1 MTHYLIDFKDD
12 ASDED
17 IQEYLI
23 SYHCTVLGKF
33 DNLNKV
39 YHVEASTEP
48 PSFESIVELVQ
59 NDDETAINLLEIK
72 PLYNF
77 MTSTEST
84 TTVHSD
90 EKNWWKVYSIE
101 NIDLSTDS
109 STVPVFGESIDVY
122 VVDSGIDISHEEF
135 VGKDITLLHSIIP
148 NDFNDY
154 TGHGTALSSVILGN
168 TCGITN
174 CSIKVV
180 KVLNDE
186 GTPTKHS
193 DLLYAFDAIINSIG
207 ESGANLSVINIS
219 WAIPK
224 NTYVENKIKHLL
236 TAGAAVVVAAGNS
249 GVPIEN
255 VTPASMPNV
264 ITVGAYQED
273 FMPCDF
279 SDYTDPGI
287 TSLTSNVVNS
297 GALDIWA
304 PGNKIYAA
312 KAGGGY
318 GFVSG
323 TSIAAAI
330 QSASIA
336 YYVGQLQQQHANM
349 LDIYSNPD
357 NGMFIPAMVNF
368 GRAGLLDLSDSKYSS
383 SVNAIT
389 TFRNWENYNKSMTSY
404 INGNFDQLQ
413 KPQSFVQVTNQ
424 PEAFYFAKPLARAYE
439 LKSPLPEGVSINGHL
454 IHMNMKTEPA
464 SDHDTYEIP
473 VTFYPADESLSPIE
487 TTFTIVHLPST
498 FDATLLTADDPILK
512 LMSFTTCY
520 QQLVRECVTS
530 CGKYRLPCD
539 TAAGSKSCWCPPI
552 PPQYFT
558 YFFNT
563 F

>member
-17 IQEYLI
+17 IQEYLT
-23 SYHCTVLGKF
+23 SYQCTVLGKF

-39 YHVEASTEP
+39 YHVEANTEP

-72 PLYNF
+72 SLFNF
-77 MTSTEST
+77 MTATEET
-84 TTVHSD
+84 TTIHSD

-109 STVPVFGESIDVY
+109 STVPIFGKSIDVY

-135 VGKDITLLHSIIP
+135 VGKDITLLHSISP

-154 TGHGTALSSVILGN
+154 SGHGTALSSVILGN
-168 TCGITN
+168 ICGITN
-174 CSIKVV
+174 SSIKVV
-180 KVLNDE
+180 KVLSGE

-193 DLLYAFDAIINSIG
+193 DLLYAFDAILNSIG
-207 ESGANLSVINIS
+207 ESGANLSVVNIS

-255 VTPASMPNV
+255 VTPASMSTV
-264 ITVGAYQED
+264 TTVGAYQED

-279 SDYTDPGI
+279 SDYTGPGI

-336 YYVGQLQQQHANM
+336 YYAGQLQQQHVNI
-349 LDIYSNPD
+349 LDIYSDPD
-357 NGMFIPAMVNF
+357 SGMFNSALVNF
-368 GRAGLLDLSDSKYSS
+368 GRAGLLDLSDSKYNNSINS
-383 SVNAIT
+383 IT
-389 TFRNWENYNKSMTSY
+389 TFRNWENYNKSMGSY
-404 INGNFDQLQ
+404 VNRNFSQLQ
-413 KPQSFVQVTNQ
+413 KPQTFIQITNQ
-424 PEAFYFAKPLARAYE
+424 PEAFYFVKPLARAYE
-439 LKSPLPEGVSINGHL
+439 LKSSLPEGVSINGHL
-454 IHMNMKTEPA
+454 MHMNMKTEPA
-464 SDHDTYEIP
+464 SEQDRYEIP

-487 TTFTIVHLPST
+487 TTFTILHLPST
-498 FDATLLTADDPILK
+498 FDVTLLAADDPILK
-512 LMSFTTCY
+512 LMSYDSCY
-520 QQLVRECVTS
+520 QQIPTECQTS
-530 CGKYRLPCD
+530 CGKYYAGCD
-539 TAAGSKSCWCPPI
+539 TISFAKGCGCV
-552 PPQYFT
+552 
-558 YFFNT
+558 
-563 F
+563 